1 MLETCI
7 FYLFL
12 SLKFLFVLLL
22 LFLVNS
28 VVTPCTVLTH
38 LSASQRPP
46 RGAKC
51 SWDFGGVT
59 VRIRCGGM
67 LLENGVSNACFKEQ
81 ST

>member
-1 MLETCI
+1 M
-7 FYLFL
+7 
-12 SLKFLFVLLL
+12 FLFVLLL
-22 LFLVNS
+22 LLLVNS
-28 VVTPCTVLTH
+28 AVTPCTVLAH

-46 RGAKC
+46 GGAKC

-59 VRIRCGGM
+59 VRIRCGGGM